1 LLNAAQAVAYLGRVE
16 PLVLRRLVSGRPRR
30 CGRIVVPELA
40 RQEVRNGAQ
49 GATTGAHRRTT
60 KDDAQIVPGQI
71 LQIGRNLHI
80 WILSNSRPLWAVIG
94 GNTMAW
100 TTPTL
105 IEICIGLEING
116 YLPAEF

>member
-49 GATTGAHRRTT
+49 GATTGFIAEPPRMTH
-60 KDDAQIVPGQI
+60 KSY
-71 LQIGRNLHI
+71 LGR
-80 WILSNSRPLWAVIG
+80 
-94 GNTMAW
+94 
-100 TTPTL
+100 
-105 IEICIGLEING
+105 
-116 YLPAEF
+116 YYK